1 MSVLRAGYISFPCQ
15 AIGYTDES
23 SAAIIVSRINTTKTE
38 FLRSLLIVS
47 AFNLSGK
54 EVKDF
59 VNKKPY
65 TLVY

>member
-15 AIGYTDES
+15 AKGCTDES
-23 SAAIIVSRINTTKTE
+23 SAAIIVSRINTAKTE

-47 AFNLSGK
+47 AINLSGK

-59 VNKKPY
+59 VNKIPY